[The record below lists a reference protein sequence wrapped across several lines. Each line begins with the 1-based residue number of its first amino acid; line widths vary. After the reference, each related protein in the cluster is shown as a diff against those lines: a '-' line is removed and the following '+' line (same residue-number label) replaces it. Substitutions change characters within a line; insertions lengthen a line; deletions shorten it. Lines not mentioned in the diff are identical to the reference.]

1 MQKIDT
7 DSKRLFENYRQ
18 IKYFIY
24 NKQNM
29 FNKTGFYWL
38 KIRKRD
44 SKTDF
49 SIGFKLSLNFILKVI
64 NLKSKIIALSSFYK
78 ENILQPCLT
87 K

>member
-18 IKYFIY
+18 IKYLIY
-24 NKQNM
+24 T
-29 FNKTGFYWL
+29 NKTCLIKPGFYWL

-44 SKTDF
+44 GKTDF